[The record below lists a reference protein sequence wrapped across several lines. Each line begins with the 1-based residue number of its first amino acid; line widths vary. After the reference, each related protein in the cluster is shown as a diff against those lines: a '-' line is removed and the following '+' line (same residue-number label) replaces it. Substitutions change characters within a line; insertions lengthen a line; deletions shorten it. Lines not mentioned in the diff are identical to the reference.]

1 MISSSRA
8 TRKVHSLPPLPLS
21 SRIFGCEQASVTIGT
36 PISFTTG
43 MAPRQAP
50 LCVWPMITSTWST
63 STSLRTALTASPG
76 CALLSAKN
84 ASSFLPMTPPLA
96 LISSTASVAPQRTP
110 SPVMAAGPLIAEAKP
125 MRMGG
130 ACAPADDA
138 PAESAASSRVMAIS
152 ASRIMLS
159 SFLLGAPT
167 SPPNPPTFG
176 PPRRSRGGPRFL
188 RSYHREI
195 LAGAGQRSHAGGC
208 DLDGVFDLDAAPAVL
223 VVGRLDAEDHARFER
238 GGGRGVDRRRIVGL
252 EPDAVADMMS
262 LIVRQTVLARDAH
275 GDVEQPAD
283 RHAGL
288 HGRDRRALTRED
300 GRVIARL
307 LVAGRAEHRGARDV
321 RAIRTPEAAEVE
333 AHEIPRAQRAVG
345 GVDVG
350 ERGAF
355 ADRDHREERLSA
367 AAQDFLLVHARRI
380 ALGDAGLEHGED
392 RGDAVLGDER
402 RALEGGDLV
411 RALHHAG
418 LPEHLVR
425 RHERRCRQV
434 LLDALPRGRK
444 QAALIETHAPA
455 EYPEVAEDAGQ
466 RVGGARRRR
475 ARPLTDLAADLAGIV
490 GGFEEEL
497 AVAGE
502 VIHLDAVGGHARR
515 VDERDDERRP
525 AAREDRVELEPA
537 EEGVGNGEEP
547 AQVVHVVSGGGD
559 QRIETLGL
567 EHAGQ
572 ALSSVCVHALT

>member
-1 MISSSRA
+1 
-8 TRKVHSLPPLPLS
+8 
-21 SRIFGCEQASVTIGT
+21 
-36 PISFTTG
+36 
-43 MAPRQAP
+43 
-50 LCVWPMITSTWST
+50 
-63 STSLRTALTASPG
+63 
-76 CALLSAKN
+76 
-84 ASSFLPMTPPLA
+84 MTPPLA
-96 LISSTASVAPQRTP
+96 LISSTASVAPHRTP
-110 SPVMAAGPLIAEAKP
+110 SPVMAAGPLIADAKP

-188 RSYHREI
+188 RACHREI
-195 LAGAGQRSHAGGC
+195 LAGAGQRSHAGVC
-208 DLDGVFDLDAAPAVL
+208 DVDGVFALDAGPAVL

-307 LVAGRAEHRGARDV
+307 LVAGRAEHR
-321 RAIRTPEAAEVE
+321 
-333 AHEIPRAQRAVG
+333 
-345 GVDVG
+345 
-350 ERGAF
+350 
-355 ADRDHREERLSA
+355 
-367 AAQDFLLVHARRI
+367 
-380 ALGDAGLEHGED
+380 
-392 RGDAVLGDER
+392 
-402 RALEGGDLV
+402 ALEGGDLV

-418 LPEHLVR
+418 LPEHLVC
-425 RHERRCRQV
+425 RHERRCRQA

-466 RVGGARRRR
+466 RVGGARCRR

-490 GGFEEEL
+490 GVFEEEL

-525 AAREDRVELEPA
+525 A
-537 EEGVGNGEEP
+537 
-547 AQVVHVVSGGGD
+547 
-559 QRIETLGL
+559 
-567 EHAGQ
+567 
-572 ALSSVCVHALT
+572 